1 MKKST
6 DELTNIL
13 KAKSSIDE
21 YLKENT
27 EQFLVQTQTLAEI
40 LEQIL
45 KENNISKSQ
54 ARDNLGLSPSY
65 FYELLRGEK
74 TDPSRDKLIMLC
86 IGIKADCEQTK
97 RVLEKLKL
105 APLYS
110 KEPRDSIIMFG
121 LIHKL
126 SIIDINILLDEHNF
140 KILE

>member
-6 DELTNIL
+6 DELLNIL
-13 KAKSSIDE
+13 KSKSSIDE

-27 EQFLVQTQTLAEI
+27 EQFSSQTHTLAEM

-45 KENNISKSQ
+45 KENNVSKSQ
-54 ARDNLGLSPSY
+54 ARDNSGLSPTY
-65 FYELLRGEK
+65 FYELLRGAK
-74 TDPSRDKLIMLC
+74 TDPSRDKLIMFC

-97 RVLEKLKL
+97 RVLGKLKL

-110 KEPRDSIIMFG
+110 KDPRDSIIMFG

-126 SIIDINILLDEHNF
+126 SVIDINILLDEHNF
-140 KILE
+140 QILE